1 MRIWAKIKDAWPLV
15 TKARFNRLKDDR
27 DALLEQ
33 HKKMSD
39 YVLVVSYRAEE
50 VAKILANCETTLK
63 NIHFD

>member
-39 YVLVVSYRAEE
+39 YVLVVSKKAED
-50 VAKILANCETTLK
+50 VAKILVTCGTTLK

>member
-1 MRIWAKIKDAWPLV
+1 MRIWAKLKETWPLV
-15 TKARFNRLKDDR
+15 TKARFNIVKDDR

-39 YVLVVSYRAEE
+39 YVLVVSHRAEE
-50 VAKILANCETTLK
+50 VAKILATCGTTLK